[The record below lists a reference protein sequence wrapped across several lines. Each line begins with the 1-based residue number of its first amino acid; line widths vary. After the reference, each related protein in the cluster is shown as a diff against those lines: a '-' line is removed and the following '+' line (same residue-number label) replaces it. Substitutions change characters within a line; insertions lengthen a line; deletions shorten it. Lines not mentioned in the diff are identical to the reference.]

1 MKLRRNIILIL
12 VLFLGANSLWGQPY
26 RYSLGWWK
34 VESLHGSLMLEGD
47 YRARKTVLKSAFSEK
62 PHTSSLDGRLVLNT
76 RNYVWHPNFLAINLD
91 ADITPGRQ
99 RDNYVVLPDRAETRI
114 AERLR
119 MQSQLFQ
126 KRPLSLGFFTNLGRH
141 TISRDLTTDVEMTTT
156 DYGGNA
162 NYRNRFLPLTV
173 AFSRNRWDQ
182 KELLTGREFR
192 NERHNLRSEVQRSFG
207 RYDRHRLSYSYDD
220 YRRAFSRQPAVR
232 NYITNVNLQNM
243 VALNENR
250 RSSLNS
256 LIWFTDQNGNQ
267 TFRRL
272 QADER
277 LQVQL
282 PRDLFFSGGYQ
293 YNDISQS
300 RFDSR
305 QHNFTS
311 RLEHQLY
318 LSLRSQV
325 FLAYNDL
332 SQTGFD
338 EQRRSFGFGLRYRK
352 AIPGGLLNLSY
363 EWRRRNEQRDGQPL
377 TLNIVDERLRLKD
390 GEVALLANP
399 LVDPGSVV
407 LSDETQTVI
416 YVENIDYV
424 LIPRGDFLEVQR
436 IPGGQIADGATVYI
450 DYRAQQQADYQFDLT
465 NRTFAASVAL
475 FRQFLEIYYRSL
487 AQDYDNLDQT
497 RFRILKIIS
506 QKVYGGRVAY
516 GPFAGGIEWDDTGS
530 NIIPY
535 RSLRY
540 FANLNH
546 QLASRVSAA
555 LNASRYRFTYRETDE
570 VQRFDQL
577 SAHVTWMLSRQSRIN
592 LFGNYRFQKGR
603 GIDLE
608 LGSLRGEC
616 SARMRMLWITFGVDL
631 YRRDF
636 LTEELS
642 YQRTYIRLERKF

>member
-12 VLFLGANSLWGQPY
+12 VLFLGANSLWGQSY

-47 YRARKTVLKSAFSEK
+47 YRTRKTVLKSAFTEK
-62 PHTSSLDGRLVLNT
+62 PRTTLLDGRLVLNT
-76 RNYVWHPNFLAINLD
+76 RNYVWHPNFLSVNLD

-99 RDNYVVLPDRAETRI
+99 RDNFVVLPERAETRI

-119 MQSQLFQ
+119 MQSLLFQ
-126 KRPLSLGFFTNLGRH
+126 KRPLSFGFFTNLGRH
-141 TISRDLTTDVEMTTT
+141 TISRDLATDVEMTTT
-156 DYGGNA
+156 DYGGNV
-162 NYRNRFLPLTV
+162 NYRNGLLPLTV

-182 KELLTGREFR
+182 KELLSGREFR
-192 NERHNLRSEVQRSFG
+192 NERHNLRGEVQRSFG

-220 YRRAFSRQPAVR
+220 YRRTFSRQPAVR
-232 NYITNVNLQNM
+232 NYITNVNLQST

-250 RSSLNS
+250 RSNLNS
-256 LIWFTDQNGNQ
+256 LIWFTDQTGNQ

-277 LQVQL
+277 LQLQL
-282 PRDLFFSGGYQ
+282 PHALVFSSGYQ
-293 YNDISQS
+293 YNDVSQS

-332 SQTGFD
+332 SQTGFA
-338 EQRRSFGFGLRYRK
+338 EQRRTFGFGLHYRK

-436 IPGGQIADGATVYI
+436 IPGGQIADGATVYA

-475 FRQFLEIYYRSL
+475 FRQFLEVYYRSL
-487 AQDYDNLDQT
+487 SQDYDNFDQT

-506 QKVYGGRVAY
+506 QKVYGGRIAY

-546 QLASRVSAA
+546 QLASRISAA
-555 LNASRYRFTYRETDE
+555 LNASR
-570 VQRFDQL
+570 
-577 SAHVTWMLSRQSRIN
+577 
-592 LFGNYRFQKGR
+592 
-603 GIDLE
+603 
-608 LGSLRGEC
+608 
-616 SARMRMLWITFGVDL
+616 
-631 YRRDF
+631 
-636 LTEELS
+636 
-642 YQRTYIRLERKF
+642 

>member
-12 VLFLGANSLWGQPY
+12 VLFLGANSLWGQSY

-62 PHTSSLDGRLVLNT
+62 PHTSLLDGRLVLNT
-76 RNYVWHPNFLAINLD
+76 RNYVWHPNFLAINLE
-91 ADITPGRQ
+91 ADVTPGRQ

-363 EWRRRNEQRDGQPL
+363 EWRRRNEQRDGQLL

-424 LIPRGDFLEVQR
+424 LISRGDFLEVQR

-475 FRQFLEIYYRSL
+475 FRQFLEVYYRSL
-487 AQDYDNLDQT
+487 SQDYDNFDQT

-506 QKVYGGRVAY
+506 QKVYGGRIAY

>member
-1 MKLRRNIILIL
+1 MKLRQNHIWILM
-12 VLFLGANSLWGQPY
+12 LFLSTASLWGQSD

-47 YRARKTVLKSAFSEK
+47 YRTRKTVLKSAFTEK
-62 PHTSSLDGRLVLNT
+62 PRTYLLDGRLELNS
-76 RNYVWHPNFLAINLD
+76 RNYIWHPNFLTVNLD
-91 ADITPGRQ
+91 ADVTPGRQ
-99 RDNYVVLPDRAETRI
+99 RDHYVVLPDRAETRI

-119 MQSQLFQ
+119 LQSQLFQ

-141 TISRDLTTDVEMTTT
+141 TISRDLATDVEMTHT
-156 DYGGNA
+156 DYGGNV
-162 NYRNRFLPLTV
+162 NYRNRLLPLTV
-173 AFSRNRWDQ
+173 AFSRNRWNQ

-192 NERHNLRSEVQRSFG
+192 NERRNVRSEIQKSFG

-232 NYITNVNLQNM
+232 NYITNVNLQNT

-250 RSSLNS
+250 RSNLNS
-256 LIWFTDQNGNQ
+256 LIWFTDQTGNQ

-272 QADER
+272 QADGR
-277 LQVQL
+277 LQLQL
-282 PRDLFFSGGYQ
+282 PQALSFSGGYQ

-311 RLEHQLY
+311 LLEHQLY
-318 LSLRSQV
+318 LSLRSQL
-325 FLAYNDL
+325 FLAYDDL

-338 EQRRSFGFGLRYRK
+338 EQRRSFGVGLRYRK
-352 AIPGGLLNLSY
+352 TIPGGLLNLNY

-407 LSDETQTVI
+407 LSDETQTII
-416 YVENIDYV
+416 YAENIDYV

-436 IPGGQIADGATVYI
+436 IPGGQIADGATVYA

-465 NRTFAASVAL
+465 HRTFGASVAL

-487 AQDYDNLDQT
+487 AQDYDNFDQT

-506 QKVYGGRVAY
+506 QKVYGGRIAY

-540 FANLNH
+540 FANLN
-546 QLASRVSAA
+546 QQMASRISAV

-577 SAHVTWMLSRQSRIN
+577 SANLTWMLSRQSRIN

-608 LGSLRGEC
+608 LGSLRGEF
-616 SARMRMLWITFGVDL
+616 SARLRMLWITLGTEF

>member
-1 MKLRRNIILIL
+1 
-12 VLFLGANSLWGQPY
+12 
-26 RYSLGWWK
+26 
-34 VESLHGSLMLEGD
+34 
-47 YRARKTVLKSAFSEK
+47 
-62 PHTSSLDGRLVLNT
+62 
-76 RNYVWHPNFLAINLD
+76 
-91 ADITPGRQ
+91 
-99 RDNYVVLPDRAETRI
+99 
-114 AERLR
+114 
-119 MQSQLFQ
+119 
-126 KRPLSLGFFTNLGRH
+126 
-141 TISRDLTTDVEMTTT
+141 
-156 DYGGNA
+156 
-162 NYRNRFLPLTV
+162 
-173 AFSRNRWDQ
+173 
-182 KELLTGREFR
+182 
-192 NERHNLRSEVQRSFG
+192 
-207 RYDRHRLSYSYDD
+207 
-220 YRRAFSRQPAVR
+220 
-232 NYITNVNLQNM
+232 
-243 VALNENR
+243 
-250 RSSLNS
+250 
-256 LIWFTDQNGNQ
+256 
-267 TFRRL
+267 
-272 QADER
+272 
-277 LQVQL
+277 
-282 PRDLFFSGGYQ
+282 
-293 YNDISQS
+293 
-300 RFDSR
+300 

-363 EWRRRNEQRDGQPL
+363 EWRRRNEQRDGQLL

-424 LIPRGDFLEVQR
+424 LISRGDFLEVQR

-608 LGSLRGEC
+608 LGSLRGEY